1 MARIRSVH
9 PGQWDDDDFCD
20 VSFPARLLA
29 LALRNHADD
38 RGIFEWKPRQIKIAC
53 MPADAIEIEPLLA
66 ELAEPKLDG
75 PHAGHGRLVEP
86 FSVGGR
92 RFGAVRNF
100 GKWQRV
106 QKPKP
111 VYPHPTEL
119 NDYSGLASSAKPITG
134 IDVFAGGVIIGI
146 TSLSGGVIP
155 VAVTEFGIR
164 GMRKEE
170 GGRSIPKTSSSGP
183 AGPQGEILF
192 PSKDDRTWLF
202 REGLD
207 YLAEASGK
215 KPPQLRAL
223 VGRWLKDLGDDAG
236 KLRAIIEGAAEGD
249 KADPMGWITKAV
261 QVRRNVAPAAPAP
274 DEADRIWG
282 IELAVWT
289 WRRFNSWS
297 YELGSNPD
305 ASSCSID
312 PAILAK
318 YPKPRGDEPFTVP
331 KPERPGGA
339 A

>member
-1 MARIRSVH
+1 
-9 PGQWDDDDFCD
+9 
-20 VSFPARLLA
+20 
-29 LALRNHADD
+29 
-38 RGIFEWKPRQIKIAC
+38 
-53 MPADAIEIEPLLA
+53 
-66 ELAEPKLDG
+66 
-75 PHAGHGRLVEP
+75 
-86 FSVGGR
+86 
-92 RFGAVRNF
+92 
-100 GKWQRV
+100 
-106 QKPKP
+106 
-111 VYPHPTEL
+111 
-119 NDYSGLASSAKPITG
+119 
-134 IDVFAGGVIIGI
+134 
-146 TSLSGGVIP
+146 
-155 VAVTEFGIR
+155 
-164 GMRKEE
+164 MRKEE